1 MAKSGYIPTAQEID
15 ALYQRAIEGD
25 ADAEAQIGQLN
36 QTLAKRANSRMR
48 DIERKGMKGTA
59 AYNRAKYWLSEEYG
73 GEYFKQN
80 KVPSKFYGIDEMV
93 ENIDK
98 ASQYLRSQTSTAA
111 GERVRRFNII
121 GKLEKNKDFDF
132 FGGISDE
139 EDSRIVEVKNQ
150 LLDFFDTDAWEDI
163 RKHNRGGTN
172 PMVAQAVESINNG
185 ALLGDL
191 KRAFK
196 DFQKKTSEDRDYI
209 ELWDNW
215 SSASQYYQKGSWHK
229 LKKPRR

>member
-36 QTLAKRANSRMR
+36 QTLAKRANTRMR
-48 DIERKGMKGTA
+48 DIESKGMQGTA
-59 AYNRAKYWLSEEYG
+59 AYNRAKYWLGEEYG

-80 KVPSKFYGIDEMV
+80 KVPSKFYGIDDMID
-93 ENIDK
+93 NIE
-98 ASQYLRSQTSTAA
+98 ASAEFLRSQTSTAA
-111 GERVRRFNII
+111 GESKRRKNII
-121 GKLEKNKDFDF
+121 DALESSDYDF
-132 FGGISDE
+132 FGGIES
-139 EDSRIVEVKNQ
+139 EDPAQQDDVKRQ

-172 PMVAQAVESINNG
+172 PMVAQAIEAINNG
-185 ALLGDL
+185 AKIGDL

-196 DFQKKTSEDRDYI
+196 DFQMKTSADRDYI
-209 ELWDNW
+209 ELWDEW
-215 SSASQYYQKGSWHK
+215 ASADTYYQKGEWHK
-229 LKKPRR
+229 LKKARR

>member
-15 ALYQRAIEGD
+15 ALYQRAIDGD
-25 ADAEAQIGQLN
+25 PDAESQIGQLN

-48 DIERKGMKGTA
+48 YLENKGMQGTV
-59 AYNRAKYWLSEEYG
+59 AYNRAKYWLGEEYG

-80 KVPSKFYGIDEMV
+80 KVPSKFYGIDDMIN
-93 ENIDK
+93 NIE
-98 ASQYLRSQTSTAA
+98 ASAKFLRSQTSTAA
-111 GERVRRFNII
+111 GESKRRKNII
-121 GKLEKNKDFDF
+121 DALESSDYDF
-132 FGGISDE
+132 FGGIESENPAQQND
-139 EDSRIVEVKNQ
+139 VKRQ

-172 PMVAQAVESINNG
+172 PMVAEAIEAINNG
-185 ALLGDL
+185 AKLGDL

-196 DFQKKTSEDRDYI
+196 DFQMKTSADRDYI
-209 ELWDNW
+209 DLWDEW
-215 SSASQYYQKGSWHK
+215 SSASKYYQKGAWHE

>member
-15 ALYQRAIEGD
+15 ALYQRAIDGD
-25 ADAEAQIGQLN
+25 PDAESQIGQLN

-48 DIERKGMKGTA
+48 DLENKGMQGTA
-59 AYNRAKYWLSEEYG
+59 AYNRAKYWLGEEYG

-80 KVPSKFYGIDEMV
+80 KKPTQYYGIDEMV
-93 ENIDK
+93 ENIEK
-98 ASQYLRSQTSTAA
+98 SSKFLRSQTSTAA
-111 GERVRRFNII
+111 GESKRRKNII
-121 GKLEKNKDFDF
+121 DALESSDDDF
-132 FGGISDE
+132 FGGIESE
-139 EDSRIVEVKNQ
+139 EPAQQDEVKRQ

-172 PMVAQAVESINNG
+172 PMVAEAIEAINNG
-185 ALLGDL
+185 AKLGDL

-196 DFQKKTSEDRDYI
+196 DFQMKTSADRDYI
-209 ELWDNW
+209 ELWDEW
-215 SSASQYYQKGSWHK
+215 SSASKYYQKGAWHK